1 MVTFGVCLQSQ
12 PQTCWQHQPA
22 HLPGV
27 TPACTACPLP
37 HPLWQEDNVWTGHL
51 KGTVRV
57 RPKHKWE
64 WKTEEQA
71 FSTTIRVSCGTDGP
85 DQEAPA

>member
-1 MVTFGVCLQSQ
+1 MS
-12 PQTCWQHQPA
+12 
-22 HLPGV
+22 
-27 TPACTACPLP
+27 ACTVNPKPAGSISLSICLASPLPAPLAPSP
-37 HPLWQEDNVWTGHL
+37 HPLLQEDNVWTGHL

-71 FSTTIRVSCGTDGP
+71 FSTTIRVSCGTAGP
-85 DQEAPA
+85 DQ